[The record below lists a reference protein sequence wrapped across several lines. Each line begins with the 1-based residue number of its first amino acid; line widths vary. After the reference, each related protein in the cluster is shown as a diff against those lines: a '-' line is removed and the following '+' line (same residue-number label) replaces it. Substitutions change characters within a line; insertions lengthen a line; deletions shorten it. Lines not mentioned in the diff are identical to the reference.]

1 MRRKCM
7 EVRIEGLTGF
17 SEGLSLQKRAL
28 ERVESSE
35 VDGVLIVLEH
45 RPVFT
50 TGRSGGMENLLID
63 GDELTRLGI
72 ELHRADRGGNITY
85 HGPGQLVAYPV
96 FNLEKWRKDLPWY
109 VSSLEEVVIQVLSDY
124 GIEAVRKPK
133 YRGVWVGE
141 RKIAAVG
148 IAVKRWITTHGLSFN
163 IEVDKSHFEL
173 INPCGLKG
181 LAISSLN
188 TFVSPVNFSEVVD
201 KMEEKFSLVF
211 DTKFI
216 KVPRGWLDGDIYA

>member
-1 MRRKCM
+1 M
-7 EVRIEGLTGF
+7 
-17 SEGLSLQKRAL
+17 
-28 ERVESSE
+28 
-35 VDGVLIVLEH
+35 LEH
-45 RPVFT
+45 SPVFT
-50 TGRSGGMENLLID
+50 TGRSGGVENLLID

-124 GIEAVRKPK
+124 GVEAGRKPK
-133 YRGVWVGE
+133 YRGVWVDE

-148 IAVKRWITTHGLSFN
+148 IAVKRWITTHGLAFN
-163 IEVDKSHFEL
+163 IEVNKSHFEL

-181 LAISSLN
+181 LAVVSLN
-188 TFVSPVNFSEVVD
+188 DFISHVNFSEVVD

-216 KVPRGWLDGDIYA
+216 KVPGGWLDGDIYA